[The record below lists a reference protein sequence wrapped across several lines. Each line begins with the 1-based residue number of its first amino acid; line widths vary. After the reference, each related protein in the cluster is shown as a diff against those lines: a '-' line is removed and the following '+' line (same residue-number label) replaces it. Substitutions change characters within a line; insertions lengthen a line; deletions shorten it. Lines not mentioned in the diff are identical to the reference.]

1 MKLHFSLCS
10 LLLLLFVSLQA
21 QDIKRDNAIWHF
33 GDRTGIR
40 FVFPNNG
47 DPIYPEV
54 IDYSPIRSGTRES
67 ATYVEFVDGQAE
79 YITTSDGIKVFRD
92 DESEIGELLTFGS
105 DRGLEH
111 PIDSDTALNALLLPM
126 PQRDSMYMHIGGTMP
141 WAQRSASY
149 GLRINYDV
157 NTKTTDYFGRG
168 QGHFIYPF
176 GTEHMTT
183 AKGKCG
189 NMWILTHVVNDSH
202 IETLYS
208 LFPDFKRFRLA
219 HYIAV
224 RVEFLANDSLLMRGQ
239 DIGVGGYP
247 NTHFEVFTEI
257 GQEFTTDRHAF
268 GKMRMSQDDEYFA
281 LASIVGIIDL
291 GDFNRASGKVDE
303 LIQIDTM
310 ASLPYG
316 VCFSP
321 NDQYLYV
328 TESDSIGPS
337 DYMTTIYQYDVSV
350 KELAAIRQSKT
361 PIATFPNETYE
372 VNLQITPHDQIY
384 IGREGKNYL
393 SAITRPDE
401 RGMASAFVEVGID
414 LETHIYRGPALHSLM
429 KRPDDV
435 VPDRDFVFLPEDTT
449 LCNGQVLTVTPDGP
463 DNEVCIWST
472 CETTQSID
480 ITESDTYWVQVTQ
493 NDQCILKDTIVVS
506 YKSNPVPDIGND
518 TTICVGD
525 TLHIEVEL
533 SGATFVWSDGD
544 IDDNIEITEPGAYW
558 VDADIDDCTVRDS
571 IVVDYMDGVVP
582 DLGQDTILCEGS
594 NIVLIPDLDNAA
606 YTWQDNSSDSTYTVE
621 ESGIYWVES
630 EVDGCR
636 AIDSI
641 VVEFATIPVFT
652 LGNDTILCAEV
663 EIDLSTT
670 VIDADYLWNDGS
682 NEQTINVINEG
693 TYWLE
698 LDREGC
704 TYRDSIMI
712 TYKANDL
719 LELGSDRSLC
729 EGDTLLLVPDDDFDS
744 YLWSDGSTSAQLEVT
759 EAGMISLVATV
770 ESCEYSDTLEVIES
784 IVTQFDLG
792 ADTSICIDTPL
803 SLDFS
808 AIGDSYLW
816 NDGTTSPEISIG
828 ASGLY
833 WLRITDDDCAY
844 TDSIQISI
852 ASEDCSCNVYIPNVI
867 NINSLLNNS
876 FTPFFSCEVASYNLE
891 IYNRWGNLIFSTEDI
906 NGAWTPSGFD
916 DIDSGVYTYK
926 VTYRYVDGDAIEYRV
941 GSITLLK

>member
-1 MKLHFSLCS
+1 MDFGLIHIVMKIGFSLC
-10 LLLLLFVSLQA
+10 LLLFCVSLPA

-40 FVFPNNG
+40 FVFPDNG

-149 GLRINYDV
+149 GLRINYDADS
-157 NTKTTDYFGRG
+157 KTTDYFGRG

-202 IETLYS
+202 IETLYNI
-208 LFPDFKRFRLA
+208 FPDFKRFRLA

-247 NTHFEVFTEI
+247 STHFEVFTEI

-268 GKMRMSQDDEYFA
+268 GKMRMSQDNEYFA

-321 NDQYLYV
+321 NDQFLYV
-328 TESDSIGPS
+328 TESDSIGPT

-350 KELAAIRQSKT
+350 KDLTTIRQSK
-361 PIATFPNETYE
+361 IAITTFPNETYE

-384 IGREGKNYL
+384 VGREGKNYL

-401 RGMASAFVEVGID
+401 RGMASAFEEVGID
-414 LETHIYRGPALHSLM
+414 LGSHTYRGPALHSLM
-429 KRPDDV
+429 RHADGV

-449 LCNGQVLTVTPDGP
+449 LCNGQVLTLTPDGP

-480 ITESDTYWVQVTQ
+480 VSEPDTYWVQVTQ

-506 YKSNPVPDIGND
+506 YKSNPVPEIGND

-525 TLHIEVEL
+525 TLAIQAEL
-533 SGATFVWSDGD
+533 SGATFLWSDGEVDD
-544 IDDNIEITEPGAYW
+544 IIEVTQPGSYW
-558 VDADIDDCTVRDS
+558 VDADIDDCIVRDS
-571 IVVDYMDGVVP
+571 IVVDYRDGVLP
-582 DLGQDTILCEGS
+582 ELGNDTTICEGS
-594 NIVLIPDLDNAA
+594 NIILMPDLDNAT
-606 YTWQDNSSDSTYTVE
+606 YTWQDNSSDDTFTVDD
-621 ESGIYWVES
+621 SGTYWVEA
-630 EVDGCR
+630 EVDDCR
-636 AIDSI
+636 ARDSI
-641 VVEFATIPVFT
+641 VIELAAVPEFSLGSDT
-652 LGNDTILCAEV
+652 LLCSGAEIVLSSSYPTAQHLWSDDSQDIILS
-663 EIDLSTT
+663 IDE
-670 VIDADYLWNDGS
+670 D
-682 NEQTINVINEG
+682 G

-698 LDREGC
+698 VDQMGC
-704 TYRDSIMI
+704 TYRDSILVSYREDNLLDLGADTTLCNDAMI
-712 TYKANDL
+712 VI
-719 LELGSDRSLC
+719 E
-729 EGDTLLLVPDDDFDS
+729 PDGIYDN
-744 YLWSDGSTSAQLEVT
+744 YLWSDGSTESSIIVSE
-759 EAGMISLVATV
+759 EGIISLSVDK
-770 ESCEYSDTLEVIES
+770 ESCT
-784 IVTQFDLG
+784 
-792 ADTSICIDTPL
+792 
-803 SLDFS
+803 
-808 AIGDSYLW
+808 
-816 NDGTTSPEISIG
+816 
-828 ASGLY
+828 
-833 WLRITDDDCAY
+833 Y
-844 TDSIQISI
+844 TDSISI
-852 ASEDCSCNVYIPNVI
+852 FESEPIDF
-867 NINSLLNNS
+867 SLGQDTAICIDRPLEYN
-876 FTPFFSCEVASYNLE
+876 FSAHLGLV
-891 IYNRWGNLIFSTEDI
+891 
-906 NGAWTPSGFD
+906 
-916 DIDSGVYTYK
+916 
-926 VTYRYVDGDAIEYRV
+926 
-941 GSITLLK
+941 